1 MMSTGYDL
9 DVKAPGTQAVQ
20 ADYARRSEEVSKA
33 ANASFDVSY
42 GPHARQ
48 SLDIFPAGRSSPG
61 LVFFHGGFWRAGSK
75 NARRFPAPEW
85 NRIGVAWI
93 PVNYRLLP
101 QHSIEDAVSDA
112 RSALAWLEMN
122 AADHGV
128 DPGRLHI
135 TGNSAGAQLAAMA
148 ATEGCDGGWRRTGVA
163 SLSVTS
169 GLFDLM
175 PLIETPANEWLG
187 LTADSAAALSP
198 IHSLPPRDLP
208 VAVGWGGA
216 ETDAFATQSLTY
228 ASACRSQGI
237 DAVSFVSPGKDH
249 FQIIG
254 EYGQPGSPLFE
265 AIRQF
270 VQG

>member
-1 MMSTGYDL
+1 MPGGYDL
-9 DVKAPGTQAVQ
+9 DATAPGTLAVQ
-20 ADYARRSEEVSKA
+20 ADYARRSKEVGKA
-33 ANASFDVSY
+33 ANASLDLSY

-101 QHSIEDAVSDA
+101 QHRLEDAVSDA
-112 RSALAWLEMN
+112 RSALAWLEGN

-128 DPGRLHI
+128 DPGRLHL

-148 ATEGCDGGWRRTGVA
+148 AAEDCDGSWRRTGVA
-163 SLSVTS
+163 SLSVIS

-175 PLIETPANEWLG
+175 PLIDTPANGWLG

-198 IHSLPPRDLP
+198 VHSLPPGDLP

-216 ETDAFATQSLTY
+216 ETDAFAMQSRAY
-228 ASACRSQGI
+228 ARACRSRGI
-237 DAVSFVSPGKDH
+237 DAMSFVSPGKDH

-254 EYGQPGSPLFE
+254 EYGEPGSPLFG
-265 AIRQF
+265 AIRRLI
-270 VQG
+270 QG

>member
-1 MMSTGYDL
+1 MMPTGYDL
-9 DVKAPGTQAVQ
+9 DTAAPGTQAVQ
-20 ADYARRSEEVSKA
+20 ADYERRSEEVGRA
-33 ANASFDVSY
+33 AGASLDVPY

-48 SLDIFPAGRSSPG
+48 SLDIFSAGRSSPG

-75 NARRFPAPEW
+75 DSRRFPAPEW

-101 QHSIEDAVSDA
+101 EHSLEDAVSDA
-112 RSALAWLEMN
+112 RSALAWLERN

-128 DPGRLHI
+128 DPDRLHV
-135 TGNSAGAQLAAMA
+135 TGNSAGAHLAAMTA
-148 ATEGCDGGWRRTGVA
+148 AEDCDGSWRRTGVA
-163 SLSVTS
+163 SLSVIS

-175 PLIETPANEWLG
+175 PLIETSANEWLG
-187 LTADSAAALSP
+187 LNADSAAALSP
-198 IHSLPPRDLP
+198 IHSLPPGDLP
-208 VAVGWGGA
+208 VAVGWGGD
-216 ETDAFATQSLTY
+216 ETSAFAMQSRAY
-228 ASACRSQGI
+228 AGACRSRGI

-254 EYGQPGSPLFE
+254 EYGQPGSALFGT
-265 AIRQF
+265 IRRL